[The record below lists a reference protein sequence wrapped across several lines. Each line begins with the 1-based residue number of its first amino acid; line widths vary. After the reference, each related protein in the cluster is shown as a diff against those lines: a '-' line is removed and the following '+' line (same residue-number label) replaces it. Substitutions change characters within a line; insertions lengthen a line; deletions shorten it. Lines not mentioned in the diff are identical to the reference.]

1 MSRLALLIALAL
13 SLIVPVG
20 GVATVAAGM
29 ASAPATTSEV
39 EKDAVID
46 LYNQLTRVEEQAR
59 PGSQGQ
65 VAEARRIAREA
76 SAWAEEHDAEPEWEE
91 FAAATAAMA
100 TLLADAIEGAP
111 SFSEAAYD
119 HAATRINAALAALP
133 PERRP
138 LG

>member
-1 MSRLALLIALAL
+1 MSRITLFIALAL
-13 SLIVPVG
+13 SLLVPVG

-29 ASAPATTSEV
+29 ASAPSTTSEL

-76 SAWAEEHDAEPEWEE
+76 AAWAEEHDAEAEWEE

-100 TLLADAIEGAP
+100 TLLADWIEGGP
-111 SFSEAAYD
+111 SFSEEAYD
-119 HAATRINAALAALP
+119 HAAVRINAALAALP